1 MASFI
6 NITLDN
12 TGVTPR
18 YIEINEGAARASS
31 TAARVTITL
40 DEADKAYAD
49 SYSMMFFGDVVGAG
63 EWMKFSYEK
72 NIVLTDG
79 DGIKEVH
86 VVVRDDLYNEGDPV
100 SDTIT
105 LYTSVPTVNVSGPS
119 VARISDKAG
128 KNITTFTF
136 VSDKAINAFRI
147 VLAENINVTQEDA
160 TNKTIPAT
168 NGSKVTVIN
177 DYGEA
182 ISINAAEGLT
192 FNMGGIGKYPA
203 GKEFTVTI
211 YGNDICEISPEDG
224 AKIIK
229 VFVKE
234 SDGNWSV

>member
-18 YIEINEGAARASS
+18 YIEINDGAARASS

-49 SYSMMFFGDVVGAG
+49 NYSMMFIGDVVGAG
-63 EWMKFSYEK
+63 EWMKFAYEK

-79 DGIKEVH
+79 DGVKNISVI
-86 VVVRDDLYNEGDPV
+86 VRDDLYNEGDPV
-100 SDTIT
+100 ADTIT

-128 KNITTFTF
+128 KNISTFTF
-136 VSDKAINAFRI
+136 TADKQINAFRI

-160 TNKTIPAT
+160 TNKTIPAV

-182 ISINAAEGLT
+182 ISINAADGLT
-192 FNMGGIGKYPA
+192 FNMGGLGKYAA

-234 SDGNWSV
+234 FDGNWSV